1 VQCTEAPKDGWKSV
15 LREKCLALIK
25 NKKNNFGGRSR
36 NTLGLFIGEYLR
48 QLPKF
53 NNQDC

>member
-1 VQCTEAPKDGWKSV
+1 MDGSLWLK
-15 LREKCLALIK
+15 EKYLALTKAKI
-25 NKKNNFGGRSR
+25 NNFGGRSR
-36 NTLGLFIGEYLR
+36 NSLGLFIGENLR